1 MNKLSKMAAMLA
13 ALFASSTLL
22 GGCAAVLVGGLFYN
36 SSKTYEQKQ
45 KFTADFQHQNL
56 EREKAAL
63 KPLDWCSET
72 YKFDKVWAAE
82 GAGCAERIARYEKG
96 DRTALALGDGAA
108 G

>member
-1 MNKLSKMAAMLA
+1 MKIWIVAPAI
-13 ALFASSTLL
+13 ALILN
-22 GGCAAVLVGGLFYN
+22 GCAAALVGGLFYN

-45 KFTADFQHQNL
+45 KFTADFNQQNL
-56 EREKAAL
+56 EREKASL

-96 DRTALALGDGAA
+96 DRTALSLGDGAP